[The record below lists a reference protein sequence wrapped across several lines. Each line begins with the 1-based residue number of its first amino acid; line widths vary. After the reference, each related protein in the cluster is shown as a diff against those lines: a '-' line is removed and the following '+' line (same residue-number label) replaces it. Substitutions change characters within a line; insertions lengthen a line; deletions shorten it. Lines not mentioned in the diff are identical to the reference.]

1 VTATSPSN
9 GRATVRWTRPTN
21 TGGSALTSQTVVAYR
36 VSTGARTTYTVSA
49 TATSLTIS
57 NLARRTQ
64 YQFAVIATNVAGS
77 SPESARSASVT
88 IR

>member
-1 VTATSPSN
+1 M
-9 GRATVRWTRPTN
+9 RWTRPTN

-49 TATSLTIS
+49 TATSFTIS
-57 NLARRTQ
+57 NLTRRVQ
-64 YQFAVIATNVAGS
+64 YQFAVIASNTAGS
-77 SPESARSASVT
+77 SPESTRSAAVT